1 MMAGIRG
8 KNTRPEILIRKV
20 LHRAGLRFR
29 MHVGE
34 LPGKPDIVLP
44 RWRAVIQVQGCFWH
58 GHDCHLFRLPKT
70 RREFW
75 EAKIAGNR
83 ARDAAARAALAEFG
97 WRQLEVW
104 ECALKGRTR
113 LSSGV
118 VDTQI
123 LVWVRSPSVS
133 AEIRGRHEI
142 AA

>member
-97 WRQLEVW
+97 WIRKSLSGFV
-104 ECALKGRTR
+104 AL
-113 LSSGV
+113 
-118 VDTQI
+118 Q
-123 LVWVRSPSVS
+123 
-133 AEIRGRHEI
+133 
-142 AA
+142 